1 MFIRIRTIKGRQYRY
16 AEQRWREGKRVRSR
30 SSYLGAVVGA
40 KKSWLKRQLGHRYG
54 NMTEEEQ
61 EKHNARYAK
70 DAAERQAQLGKLNDD
85 SGSKLSS
92 NIAVPEEKS
101 VLDVPDQADT
111 TANTDGTEESL
122 ADEGEAEA
130 Q

>member
-16 AEQRWREGKRVRSR
+16 AEERWREGKRVRSR
-30 SSYLGAVVGA
+30 SIFLGAVGRTNE
-40 KKSWLKRQLGHRYG
+40 SWLKTQLGHRYG

-61 EKHNARYAK
+61 EKHNARCQT
-70 DAAERQAQLGKLNDD
+70 DAAERQAQLDKLNDD
-85 SGSKLSS
+85 SGLKLGT
-92 NIAVPEEKS
+92 NISVPGDKS
-101 VLDVPDQADT
+101 VLDGPEHADI
-111 TANTDGTEESL
+111 TAKTDGTEESP